1 MGNDIRLELPD
12 TLFMKHRLYQ
22 EGPLVFRLDEK
33 FRHSLLAPF
42 PRAIEPRLPKPSTLA
57 LWEAAALA
65 DYYSKLTA
73 LLPGRLQADQLIG
86 VVERL
91 TMLARQN
98 PDGAVAA
105 ILLCQWENYVAHHA
119 INVALLASL
128 MADRL
133 NLDAAIHR
141 LLVLAAL
148 TMNLGA
154 IALHNEMAHQEGPPC
169 TMQRQLIDMH
179 PIISSALLREI
190 GFEDERLHLV
200 VLTHHERHDGHGYPF
215 KLKAHEI
222 DQVAHLLHLLDVAIA
237 KLMPR
242 SYRQRLPAKKALAQ
256 LYTNAGEPF
265 EPCYFMQ
272 LVKVLGL
279 YPSGSFVSLDSG
291 ESALVVMQT
300 ARAHAPR
307 VATLKGRYALF
318 DTATRDRRI
327 ARSIHMPVEARH
339 LSWFAPFWGLN

>member
-1 MGNDIRLELPD
+1 
-12 TLFMKHRLYQ
+12 MKHRLHQ

-33 FRHSLLAPF
+33 FRHSLMAQSPH
-42 PRAIEPRLPKPSTLA
+42 AIEPRLPEPSSLA

-65 DYYSKLTA
+65 NYYSKLTA
-73 LLPGRLQADQLIG
+73 LQPGRLQVDQLIG
-86 VVERL
+86 VVDRL

-119 INVALLASL
+119 INVALLACL
-128 MADRL
+128 MADTL

-141 LLVLAAL
+141 LLMLAAL

-179 PIISSALLREI
+179 PIVSSALLREI

-200 VLTHHERHDGHGYPF
+200 ILTHHERHDGHGYPF
-215 KLKAHEI
+215 KLKANET
-222 DQVAHLLHLLDVAIA
+222 DQMAHLLHLLDVTIA

-242 SYRQRLPAKKALAQ
+242 SYRQRLPAKKTLAQ
-256 LYTNAGEPF
+256 LYTDAGEPF
-265 EPCYFMQ
+265 EPCYLMQ

-291 ESALVVMQT
+291 ESAIVVAQT
-300 ARAHAPR
+300 GRAHEPR
-307 VATLKGRYALF
+307 VATLRGRYALL
-318 DTATRDRRI
+318 DTAARDRRI
-327 ARSIHMPVEARH
+327 ASSIHIQVEARH
-339 LSWFAPFWGLN
+339 LSWLAPFWGLN